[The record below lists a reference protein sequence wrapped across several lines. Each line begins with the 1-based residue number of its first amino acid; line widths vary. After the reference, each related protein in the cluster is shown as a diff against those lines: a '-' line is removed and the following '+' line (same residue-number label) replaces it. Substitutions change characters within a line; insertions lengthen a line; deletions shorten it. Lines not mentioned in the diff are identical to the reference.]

1 MKIVL
6 KINKKREKNNITC
19 SISRDASGK
28 FTSYNFTGTM
38 IDLEGFVSS
47 DGINYDK
54 ELVGL
59 QVGTTAI
66 VKNEA
71 LGEAIYERCAAIFAQ
86 RAATGDLNPSI
97 DLHLTANT
105 VQPKETNILVSNVTA
120 AHVEA
125 ATSLRDSSVRVND
138 ALASLRK
145 LSSNNS
151 QVAAARLGAE
161 SMLKSLKNTVK
172 SYL

>member
-1 MKIVL
+1 MKVTL
-6 KINKKREKNNITC
+6 KINKAQTKSNISA
-19 SISRDASGK
+19 SISRNEDGS
-28 FTSYNFTGTM
+28 FRSWNFTGS
-38 IDLEGFVSS
+38 IIALEGFVSS

-105 VQPKETNILVSNVTA
+105 VQPKETNILVSNVTT

>member
-1 MKIVL
+1 MEVTL
-6 KINKKREKNNITC
+6 KINKKKEKTNISA
-19 SISRDASGK
+19 SISRNEDGS
-28 FTSYNFTGTM
+28 FRSWNFTGSM
-38 IDLEGFVSS
+38 IALEGFVSS

-66 VKNEA
+66 IKNEA
-71 LGEAIYERCAAIFAQ
+71 LGEAIYERCAEIFSLRKAN
-86 RAATGDLNPSI
+86 GDLNPSI

-105 VQPKETNILVSNVTA
+105 VQPKETNILVSNVTT

-125 ATSLRDSSVRVND
+125 ATSLRDSSLRVND

-151 QVAAARLGAE
+151 QVAAARLGAQ
-161 SMLKSLKNTVK
+161 SMLNSIKKTVK

>member
-1 MKIVL
+1 MKVTL
-6 KINKKREKNNITC
+6 KINKAQTKSNISA
-19 SISRDASGK
+19 SISRNEDGS
-28 FTSYNFTGTM
+28 FRSWNFTGS
-38 IDLEGFVSS
+38 IIALEGFVSS

-71 LGEAIYERCAAIFAQ
+71 LGEGIYERCAAIFAQ

-151 QVAAARLGAE
+151 QVAAARAG
-161 SMLKSLKNTVK
+161 MLNLVNKVK
-172 SYL
+172 ETAKTYL

>member
-6 KINKKREKNNITC
+6 KINKKKEKTNISA
-19 SISRDASGK
+19 SISRNPDSS
-28 FTSYNFTGTM
+28 FRSYNFTGTM
-38 IDLEGFVSS
+38 INLEGFVSS

-66 VKNEA
+66 ITNEA
-71 LGEAIYERCAAIFAQ
+71 LGEAIYEKCAAIFAQ
-86 RAATGDLNPSI
+86 RAAAGDLNPSI

-105 VQPKETNILVSNVTA
+105 VQPKETNILVSNVLT
-120 AHVEA
+120 AHVES

-138 ALASLRK
+138 AIASLK
-145 LSSNNS
+145 KVSASNT
-151 QVAAARLGAE
+151 QVQAARLGLG
-161 SMLKSLKNTVK
+161 SMLNSAKQAIKT
-172 SYL
+172 YL